1 MAITWTRHKMNTS
14 ATAADR
20 EAWYEENLRSP
31 GWIQGYNCNNPE
43 NGSDALTIKPFDG
56 TSCWSTIILH
66 AVTSDSTVKPQKID
80 FYTIK
85 GDSGSAS
92 KKSLDT
98 SYLVPASAGGLYFDT
113 ARISNIDVLRI
124 CQSDPQPSSMITIV
138 KETGVTDADGE
149 TGTLYL
155 LSAPYKAYGTNP
167 TNHDYGLLWFLS
179 NKHPGITYRYE
190 ISTSRLMIQLYQ
202 DNIGQCTNAILNRF
216 AACGMLS
223 NIYAIDGMST
233 SAPVQG
239 VEFSVSVNGH
249 LSTFYSLGHGLCI
262 REN

>member
-1 MAITWTRHKMNTS
+1 MAITWTRRKMSTS

-20 EAWYEENLRSP
+20 EAWYEANLKQT
-31 GWIQGYNCNNPE
+31 GWIHGYNCDNPQS
-43 NGSDALTIKPFDG
+43 GYDALTIKPFDG
-56 TSCWSTIILH
+56 TSCWSTIILQT
-66 AVTSDSTVKPQKID
+66 VTSDSTVKPQKID
-80 FYTIK
+80 LYTIK
-85 GDSGSAS
+85 GDSSQAS
-92 KKSLDT
+92 KKTLDT
-98 SYLVPASAGGLYFDT
+98 QYLVPASAGGLYFDT

-124 CQSDPQPSSMITIV
+124 CQSDPQPSSMITMV
-138 KETGVTDADGE
+138 KETGITDADGE

-167 TNHDYGLLWFLS
+167 TNHDLGLLWFLS
-179 NKHPGITYRYE
+179 NKHPGTVYE
-190 ISTSRLMIQLYQ
+190 LNVSTGANIQLYQ

-233 SAPVQG
+233 SAPIQG

-249 LSTFYSLGHGLCI
+249 MSTFYSLGHGLAI
-262 REN
+262 MEN